1 MTHAG
6 VRVVR
11 RSATAAMLALL
22 AIFAVGCFTADVTLN
37 ADGSGTAEITYA
49 VLPNA
54 KVDAEKARWSSPH
67 VTLKSFTPK
76 PNNTAVV
83 QVAFDDVTKLSTA
96 DGFKQVQE
104 LTRTR
109 EGDVEHIK
117 VVISNPRPT
126 KDVKDDGRPGIQL
139 TANLPGPV
147 KEANRGAEVQGN
159 RVTWHISLYEFLRVA
174 STEVTV
180 TYAVSGT
187 EGAAGAPKGE
197 AAPGAEPA
205 RKEPSE
211 KKSGD

>member
-1 MTHAG
+1 MD
-6 VRVVR
+6 
-11 RSATAAMLALL
+11 SAHRWLLL
-22 AIFAVGCFTADVTLN
+22 AGLLLLASILASKLTSRIGAPMLLVFLGLGMLVGEEGLGGIAFGTRYRDTGWGAGLTVLTAM
-37 ADGSGTAEITYA
+37 AFFGS
-49 VLPNA
+49 V
-54 KVDAEKARWSSPH
+54 
-67 VTLKSFTPK
+67 SFMGI
-76 PNNTAVV
+76 
-83 QVAFDDVTKLSTA
+83 LSV
-96 DGFKQVQE
+96 FKQVQE

-117 VVISNPRPT
+117 LVISNPRPT